1 MQRNEVKA
9 FRQRLIRA
17 GFEDISVYN
26 NCNGTYTVYCTA
38 PDGTK
43 IRLSSVTLEYMNNT
57 PRTVWFPEYGI

>member
-17 GFEDISVYN
+17 GFEDISVYDN
-26 NCNGTYTVYCTA
+26 FDGTYTVYCTA
-38 PDGTK
+38 PDGMK
-43 IRLSSVTLEYMNNT
+43 IRLPRVTLEYMNAT